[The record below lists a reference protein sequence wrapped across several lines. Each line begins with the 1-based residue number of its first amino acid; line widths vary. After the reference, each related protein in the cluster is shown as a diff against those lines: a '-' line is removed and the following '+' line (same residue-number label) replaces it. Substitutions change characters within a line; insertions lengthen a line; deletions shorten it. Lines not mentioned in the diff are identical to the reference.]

1 MNSQYKE
8 DTLYHNSLHG
18 TDVTQ
23 SIYIFFSRSNAEK
36 IAKTNVLDLLS
47 IFIAALG
54 HDIAHPGLTN
64 TFHINDSTDIAIEYN
79 DISVLE
85 NFHASTLFKTLRSTE
100 NNIFEKLTNIDY
112 KIIRKRMISEI
123 LSTDMANHGKVISLM
138 KSKISTNEE
147 GIVKL
152 NLLSGNEQD
161 KIEEQQCLLNFFI
174 HLADLAHNTRLFS
187 ISLKWVELLSEEFW
201 RQGDKEKELN
211 LPVTFLCD
219 REKVNIPQ
227 SQKGFITG
235 FIIPTFECLVSIF
248 PTLRFTLDNANTNLK
263 EWQKLLNEGRAKG
276 WTPPKKND
284 KKDSSQILEPK
295 KYQPS
300 KSGKIISLKK
310 KSKNNSNDK
319 KKIKLGYNIGNSKT
333 IIYKSNKNFDKNRK
347 LINSLNINKN
357 KISKKKLVNKTNIE
371 IRKKGSP
378 NEIERFNTPIKIKKN
393 TNFFLSNE
401 KKFPEVLLS
410 FDKKENAQNEN
421 VFRKNMNKII
431 YKNNVNK
438 EKK

>member
-1 MNSQYKE
+1 
-8 DTLYHNSLHG
+8 
-18 TDVTQ
+18 
-23 SIYIFFSRSNAEK
+23 
-36 IAKTNVLDLLS
+36 
-47 IFIAALG
+47 
-54 HDIAHPGLTN
+54 
-64 TFHINDSTDIAIEYN
+64 
-79 DISVLE
+79 
-85 NFHASTLFKTLRSTE
+85 
-100 NNIFEKLTNIDY
+100 
-112 KIIRKRMISEI
+112 MISEI
-123 LSTDMANHGKVISLM
+123 LATDMANHGKVISLM

-161 KIEEQQCLLNFFI
+161 IIEEQQCLLNFFI

-227 SQKGFITG
+227 SQKGFISG

-263 EWQKLLNEGRAKG
+263 EWQKLLNAGRAKG

-300 KSGKIISLKK
+300 KSGKIISLQK

-319 KKIKLGYNIGNSKT
+319 KKIKLGSNIGNSKT
-333 IIYKSNKNFDKNRK
+333 INYKSNNNIDKNRK
-347 LINSLNINKN
+347 LINSMNFNKN
-357 KISKKKLVNKTNIE
+357 KNGKKKLVNSTHIE
-371 IRKKGSP
+371 IRKQGSP
-378 NEIERFNTPIKIKKN
+378 NEIKRFNTPIKSRKN
-393 TNFFLSNE
+393 TYFSLSNE

-410 FDKKENAQNEN
+410 FDKKENAPNES
-421 VFRKNMNKII
+421 VFKKNLNKIV